1 MFPNSNVM
9 PEKNK
14 PAQLTSLLDIQN
26 LTRSQAIKPNFQTC
40 KSHQLQPKMKLLS

>member
-14 PAQLTSLLDIQN
+14 PEQLTSLLDIQN
-26 LTRSQAIKPNFQTC
+26 LTRSQAIKPNFPTYQ
-40 KSHQLQPKMKLLS
+40 SHQLKPKMKLLS